1 MNVAKLKLLLLV
13 GQLGY
18 VLLTE
23 ESVQVALVAGV
34 GHAHQDGEEEEGED
48 GLPDL
53 DLAGRG
59 PDQDDDQPEVGE
71 YRERRGDAEYEKV
84 LNPEIICNL
93 LLKIG
98 NDSIKTLQLCQ
109 WNKNIWS
116 CSHNKDLICCHQI

>member
-1 MNVAKLKLLLLV
+1 MNVAKLQLLLLV

-53 DLAGRG
+53 HLAGRG
-59 PDQDDDQPEVGE
+59 PDQDNDQPDVGE
-71 YRERRGDAEYEKV
+71 YGERRSDAKDEKV
-84 LNPEIICNL
+84 LDPEIICNL
-93 LLKIG
+93 WPTIG
-98 NDSIKTLQLCQ
+98 NGFNQDFTTLS
-109 WNKNIWS
+109 NK
-116 CSHNKDLICCHQI
+116 